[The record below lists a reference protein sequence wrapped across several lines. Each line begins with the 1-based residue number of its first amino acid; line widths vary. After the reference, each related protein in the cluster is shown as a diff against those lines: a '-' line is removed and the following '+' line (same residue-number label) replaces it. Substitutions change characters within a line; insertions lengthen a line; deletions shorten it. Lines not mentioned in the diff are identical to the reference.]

1 MYIERTIETTIL
13 EINSFFPVILLTGP
27 RQVGKTT
34 VFQHSEKTKRN
45 YVSLDNLANREL
57 AQNDP
62 VLFLQRFPAP
72 LLIDEIQYA
81 PQLFPHIKE
90 IVDREQKS
98 GSYWLTGSQQFQLMQ
113 NVSESL
119 AGRVGI
125 LKLQG
130 LSQKEKENKAVISPF
145 LPTKQYIEEQANISM
160 PTNIHKVFHNI
171 WKGSYPKLYQAND
184 KNWEIFYSSYIQT
197 YLEKDIRDLALV
209 SNELNFMK
217 FMKSLAARIGQLVN
231 YADLAKDI
239 GVSQPTIKSWVSIMQ
254 STGLIYLLPPYSNNL
269 TNRVIKT
276 PKIYFMDTGLVA
288 HLTGWKTPETIEL
301 GAMNEAFLENYIV
314 SEIIKSY
321 WHNGQ
326 KENMFFYRD
335 KDMKEIDILF
345 EENGKLY
352 PVEIKM
358 KSNPNKKD
366 ISAFNV
372 LEKFGKEIGEGA
384 VICFAPTYLPIT
396 EKVNSIPVAYL

>member
-1 MYIERTIETTIL
+1 MYIGRTIEAAII
-13 EINSFFPVILLTGP
+13 EASSFFPIVLLTGP

-34 VFQHSEKTKRN
+34 VFQHTEKTKRN

-62 VLFLQRFPAP
+62 ALFLQRFSAP

-81 PQLFPHIKE
+81 PELFPHIKE

-98 GSYWLTGSQQFQLMQ
+98 GMYWLTGSQQFQLME

-130 LSQKEKENKAVISPF
+130 LSQKEKENKALSTPF
-145 LPTKQYIEEQANISM
+145 LPTQEYIEKQAEISS
-160 PTNIHKVFHNI
+160 PTNINDIFHKI

-184 KNWEIFYSSYIQT
+184 KNWEMFYSSYIQT
-197 YLEKDIRDLALV
+197 YVEKDIRDLAMV
-209 SNELNFMK
+209 SNELDFMK
-217 FMKSLAARIGQLVN
+217 FMKALAARIGQLLN
-231 YADLAKDI
+231 YSDIAKDI
-239 GVSQPTIKSWVSIMQ
+239 GVSQPTIKSWVSILQ
-254 STGLIYLLPPYSNNL
+254 TSGLIYLLQPYSNNL

-288 HLTGWKTPETIEL
+288 HLTGWKNPETIEA
-301 GAMNEAFLENYIV
+301 GAMNGAFLENYVV
-314 SEIIKSY
+314 SEVLKSY

-326 KENMFFYRD
+326 KENIFFYRD
-335 KDMKEIDILF
+335 KDLKEIDILF

-352 PVEIKM
+352 PVEIKK
-358 KSNPNKKD
+358 KSNPNKRD
-366 ISAFNV
+366 ITAFNV
-372 LEKFGKEIGEGA
+372 LEKFGKEIGDGA
-384 VICFAPTYLPIT
+384 VICLAETHLPIT
-396 EKVNSIPVAYL
+396 EKVNSIPVGYL